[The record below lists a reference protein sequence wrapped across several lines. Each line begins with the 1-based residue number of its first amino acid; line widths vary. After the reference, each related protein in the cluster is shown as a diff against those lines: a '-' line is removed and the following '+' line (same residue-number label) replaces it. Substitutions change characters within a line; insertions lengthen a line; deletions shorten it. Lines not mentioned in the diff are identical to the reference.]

1 MLLWRNWQKRWNK
14 CCFILMIG
22 NINVQDVL
30 KWEGICYIDFFS
42 VILYQQYVLN
52 VALYRKRKND
62 ERNAGYST

>member
-1 MLLWRNWQKRWNK
+1 
-14 CCFILMIG
+14 MIG